1 MENIVKMIVK
11 KYGGY
16 REKEIMRYSHTI
28 ERAETWNTEHKV
40 LNVLDAVPD
49 ADGYFPVN
57 LWINISARFPLK
69 KPYSMNI
76 L

>member
-16 REKEIMRYSHTI
+16 REKEIMSHSHTI
-28 ERAETWNTEHKV
+28 ERAGTWNAEHKV

-49 ADGYFPVN
+49 ADGSFPGFQVDIVN
-57 LWINISARFPLK
+57 MSICG
-69 KPYSMNI
+69 
-76 L
+76 

>member
-1 MENIVKMIVK
+1 MENVAKMENIVKIIVK

-28 ERAETWNTEHKV
+28 ERAGTWNTEHKV

-49 ADGYFPVN
+49 ADGYRPGFQVD
-57 LWINISARFPLK
+57 IVTMSICG
-69 KPYSMNI
+69 
-76 L
+76 

>member
-1 MENIVKMIVK
+1 MEDTKMENIVKMIVR

-28 ERAETWNTEHKV
+28 ERAGTWNAEHKV

-49 ADGYFPVN
+49 ADGYRPGFQVD
-57 LWINISARFPLK
+57 IVTMSICG
-69 KPYSMNI
+69 
-76 L
+76 

>member
-1 MENIVKMIVK
+1 MEDTKMENIVKMIVR

-28 ERAETWNTEHKV
+28 ERAGTWNAEHKV

-49 ADGYFPVN
+49 ADGYRSGFQVD
-57 LWINISARFPLK
+57 IVTMSICG
-69 KPYSMNI
+69 
-76 L
+76 

>member
-1 MENIVKMIVK
+1 MENVAKMENIVKIIVK

-28 ERAETWNTEHKV
+28 ERAGTWNAEHKV

-49 ADGYFPVN
+49 ADGYRPGFQVD
-57 LWINISARFPLK
+57 IVTMSICG
-69 KPYSMNI
+69 
-76 L
+76 

>member
-1 MENIVKMIVK
+1 MENIAKMENIVKIIVK

-28 ERAETWNTEHKV
+28 ERAGTWNAEHKV

-49 ADGYFPVN
+49 ADGYRPGFQVD
-57 LWINISARFPLK
+57 IVTMSICG
-69 KPYSMNI
+69 
-76 L
+76 